1 MTDAPDG
8 WTRAFA
14 TAWGA
19 GDAAALGALMAAE
32 VQMLGLTG
40 GWAEGRAAVLK
51 MLAAEKAGAMA
62 RARLV
67 TGRARLRALGG
78 VVLVQQR
85 FVLSGLADATG
96 QDLPRMSVHL
106 TAVLAPAGEG
116 WQAESLTFAPAEA

>member
-19 GDAAALGALMAAE
+19 GDGAALAALMAPDIA
-32 VQMLGLTG
+32 MLGLTG

-51 MLAAEKAGAMA
+51 MLAAERAGVMA

-67 TGRARLRALGG
+67 TGRARLRVLGG

-85 FVLSGLADATG
+85 FVLSGLTDAAG

-106 TAVLAPAGEG
+106 TAVLVPAGEG